1 MATIIEVRVLVDG
14 GKASGGP
21 PLGPAIGPTGVPIN
35 QVIAAINEK
44 TKEFAGLKVPVTVL
58 VNKDE
63 KKFDIVVE
71 LPMTSA
77 LIFKELKMEKGSGN
91 PSTELKGNLSW
102 DQLFKIARMK
112 KASMTA
118 VSFKA
123 AVLTVIGTAQSCGVT
138 VEKMTGK
145 EITKKIKS
153 GEFDQIIEK
162 GEKE

>member
-77 LIFKELKMEKGSGN
+77 LIFKELKMEKGSGTIN
-91 PSTELKGNLSW
+91 ET
-102 DQLFKIARMK
+102 
-112 KASMTA
+112 
-118 VSFKA
+118 
-123 AVLTVIGTAQSCGVT
+123 
-138 VEKMTGK
+138 
-145 EITKKIKS
+145 
-153 GEFDQIIEK
+153 
-162 GEKE
+162 